1 MRCAKK
7 RSLNFINIILQ
18 RFIIQDMMERIE
30 KGFKIL
36 TPKQMLQRLP
46 TAFSQMKLGNT
57 SGNLLNEIC

>member
-1 MRCAKK
+1 MHEKEVIK
-7 RSLNFINIILQ
+7 FINIILQ
-18 RFIIQDMMERIE
+18 RFIIQDMMERKE